1 MRIRLAALHFRGE
14 PPKLS
19 LQTVG
24 NKLTPNVTS
33 YLFFW
38 RGFQGGCGRLVP
50 PGQWG
55 AEPLHLAQVNEEG
68 AVGAVH
74 AIEGIARVGGPASTH
89 PLEGREPGNR
99 SLIVS

>member
-1 MRIRLAALHFRGE
+1 M
-14 PPKLS
+14 
-19 LQTVG
+19 G
-24 NKLTPNVTS
+24 NKLTPNATR
-33 YLFFW
+33 YLFLW
-38 RGFQGGCGRLVP
+38 RRLQGGCGRLVP

-74 AIEGIARVGGPASTH
+74 TVEGIARIGGPASTH

-99 SLIVS
+99 SWTVTTLNMQEGD